1 MDKNTNHPLQY
12 FKDLEQLTKAGL
24 IAYFHL
30 FLWGV
35 VCTSI
40 GIENVFQFLL
50 NAQTCQSLFLS
61 LLSVN
66 ILYILIRVTNA
77 IDWLG
82 KIHIWIDNKFFKF
95 LFKSND
101 IILRELII
109 LLEPEERVLVDKLGR
124 GTKSAIAQSIFSHL
138 AENPSIFE
146 RLLRRNVFRSWIWY
160 WITLYGT
167 LAFSLLTLIAVSR
180 IYFVPSVYTSTFFMS
195 IGSVAFIHILMIYF
209 MGNRLLSRTKSLMK
223 EITDRHYTEI
233 LSLLRSYVTQPG

>member
-1 MDKNTNHPLQY
+1 MTDHPLQY

-35 VCTSI
+35 VCTSM
-40 GIENVFQFLL
+40 GIENVFNFLF
-50 NAQTCQSLFLS
+50 NVQTCQSLFLG

-66 ILYILIRVTNA
+66 ILYVLIRITNT

-101 IILRELII
+101 IILRELIL
-109 LLEPEERVLVDKLGR
+109 LLEPEERALIDKLGR
-124 GTKSAIAQSIFSHL
+124 GTQSAMAQSIFSRL
-138 AENPSIFE
+138 AENPSIFQ
-146 RLLRRNVFRSWIWY
+146 RLLHRNVFRSWIWY
-160 WITLYGT
+160 WISLYGM
-167 LAFSLLTLIAVSR
+167 LAFNFLTLIAISR
-180 IYFVPSVYTSTFFMS
+180 IYFSPSVYTITFFMS
-195 IGSVAFIHILMIYF
+195 IGSVALIHLLMIYF
-209 MGNRLLSRTKSLMK
+209 LGNRLLSSTKSLMK

>member
-1 MDKNTNHPLQY
+1 MNKNTDHPIQY
-12 FKDLEQLTKAGL
+12 FKDLEQLTKTGL

-35 VCTSI
+35 FCTSM
-40 GIENVFQFLL
+40 GVENVFQFLF
-50 NAQTCQSLFLS
+50 NVQTCQSLFLS

-77 IDWLG
+77 INWLG

-101 IILRELII
+101 IILRELIL
-109 LLEPEERVLVDKLGR
+109 LLEPEERAIVDKLGR
-124 GTKSAIAQSIFSHL
+124 ETKSSMAQSIFSHL
-138 AENPSIFE
+138 AENPSIFD

-160 WITLYGT
+160 WITLYGM
-167 LAFSLLTLIAVSR
+167 LAFSVLTLIAISR
-180 IYFVPSVYTSTFFMS
+180 IYFVPSVYASTFFMS
-195 IGSVAFIHILMIYF
+195 IGIVAVIHLLMIYIV
-209 MGNRLLSRTKSLMK
+209 GNRLLTRTKSLMK